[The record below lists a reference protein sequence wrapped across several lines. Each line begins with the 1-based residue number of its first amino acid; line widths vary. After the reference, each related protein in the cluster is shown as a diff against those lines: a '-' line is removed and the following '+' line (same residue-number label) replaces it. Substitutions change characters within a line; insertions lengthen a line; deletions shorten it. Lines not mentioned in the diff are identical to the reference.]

1 MKKLIFSILTLL
13 SVTFALTVT
22 SCGGDDGVPEPG
34 PALGTKNNP
43 YNVVEAINAVKG
55 LTWTSNTV
63 YDQTGEVYVKG
74 KISRIAE
81 HGTFTDSGVFS
92 NATFYIS
99 YSGGEYNELYCY
111 RVHYLGNFAFV
122 PGQTDIKVGDEV
134 IICGKLM
141 NYQNNTPETVANA
154 TYLVS
159 INGATDGGS
168 GGGPSLRGDGTKENP
183 YTPAEACYVVKD
195 LTWTSNTVY
204 DKTGDVYVRGKISR
218 ISAGGTYTESG
229 TYGNASFF
237 ISEDGTTNDEFFC
250 FRMLYF
256 GNKEFVPGQT
266 DIKVGD
272 EVLIC
277 GKLMNYRGNTPET
290 VANEAWLYMLNGATD
305 GGPGTDPTPSGVS
318 GNGTKEDP
326 YNPLGAVNAV
336 KGLTWTSN
344 TVYESTG
351 NVYVKGKISKIHSNG
366 TFTGGG
372 TFGNASFNIS
382 EDGTE
387 KDEFL
392 CFRILYFG
400 NKKYEEGQTDI
411 KVGDEVVIC
420 GKLMNYK
427 GNTPETVA
435 NEAWL
440 YMLNGATDGG
450 SGHPSGGTVAFATN
464 SDAQTWSEATDGT
477 YGKGF
482 VTSNEGLE
490 IGYYQHTCSTS
501 SLVAPNANHV
511 RIYKNAVL
519 SIASTG
525 GKRIK
530 KIVIGCAPDAG
541 TTSYCHDMTGLE
553 GGASAVA
560 NKSALT
566 ITWTGSASKV
576 VLQSNNAQVR
586 MEKISVQFE

>member
-1 MKKLIFSILTLL
+1 MKKLIYSMLTLL

-141 NYQNNTPETVANA
+141 NYQNNTPETVANE

-183 YTPAEACYVVKD
+183 YTPAEACY
-195 LTWTSNTVY
+195 
-204 DKTGDVYVRGKISR
+204 
-218 ISAGGTYTESG
+218 
-229 TYGNASFF
+229 
-237 ISEDGTTNDEFFC
+237 
-250 FRMLYF
+250 
-256 GNKEFVPGQT
+256 
-266 DIKVGD
+266 
-272 EVLIC
+272 
-277 GKLMNYRGNTPET
+277 
-290 VANEAWLYMLNGATD
+290 
-305 GGPGTDPTPSGVS
+305 
-318 GNGTKEDP
+318 
-326 YNPLGAVNAV
+326 AV

-344 TVYESTG
+344 TVFESTG
-351 NVYVKGKISKIHSNG
+351 DVYVKGKISRIAEHG
-366 TFTGGG
+366 TYTESG
-372 TFGNASFNIS
+372 TYSNASFYIS

-387 KDEFL
+387 KDEFY
-392 CFRILYFG
+392 CFRTLYFDK
-400 NKKYEEGQTDI
+400 NSKKYEEGQTDI

-482 VTSNEGLE
+482 VTSNEGLK

-586 MEKISVQFE
+586 MEKIAVQFE

>member
-1 MKKLIFSILTLL
+1 MKKLFFPMLTLL

-34 PALGTKNNP
+34 PALGSKNNP

-99 YSGGEYNELYCY
+99 YNGGEYNELYCY

-134 IICGKLM
+134 VICGKLM
-141 NYQNNTPETVANA
+141 NYQNNTPETVANSA
-154 TYLVS
+154 YLVS
-159 INGATDGGS
+159 INGETN
-168 GGGPSLRGDGTKENP
+168 GGGDPGLRGEGTKENP
-183 YTPAEACYVVKD
+183 YSPAEACYVVKD

-204 DKTGDVYVRGKISR
+204 DKTGDVYVRGIISR

-237 ISEDGTTNDEFFC
+237 ISEDGTTNDEFYC

-272 EVLIC
+272 EVIIC
-277 GKLMNYRGNTPET
+277 GKLMNYKGNTPMT

-305 GGPGTDPTPSGVS
+305 GGPG
-318 GNGTKEDP
+318 
-326 YNPLGAVNAV
+326 
-336 KGLTWTSN
+336 
-344 TVYESTG
+344 
-351 NVYVKGKISKIHSNG
+351 
-366 TFTGGG
+366 
-372 TFGNASFNIS
+372 
-382 EDGTE
+382 
-387 KDEFL
+387 
-392 CFRILYFG
+392 
-400 NKKYEEGQTDI
+400 
-411 KVGDEVVIC
+411 
-420 GKLMNYK
+420 
-427 GNTPETVA
+427 
-435 NEAWL
+435 
-440 YMLNGATDGG
+440 
-450 SGHPSGGTVAFATN
+450 HPSGGTVAFATN
-464 SDAQTWSEATDGT
+464 SDEQSWSEATDGT

-482 VTSNEGLE
+482 VATKEGLK
-490 IGYYQHTCSTS
+490 IGYYKHTSTTNV
-501 SLVAPNANHV
+501 VAPNANHV
-511 RIYKNAVL
+511 RIYWNAVL
-519 SIASTG
+519 SIASTE

-566 ITWTGSASKV
+566 IAWTGSASKV
-576 VLQSNNAQVR
+576 VLQSNNGQVR
-586 MEKISVQFE
+586 MEKIAVQFE

>member
-1 MKKLIFSILTLL
+1 MKKLIYSMLTLL

-34 PALGTKNNP
+34 PALGSKNNP

-74 KISRIAE
+74 KISRIVE

-99 YSGGEYNELYCY
+99 YNGGEYNELYCY

-141 NYQNNTPETVANA
+141 NYQN
-154 TYLVS
+154 
-159 INGATDGGS
+159 
-168 GGGPSLRGDGTKENP
+168 
-183 YTPAEACYVVKD
+183 
-195 LTWTSNTVY
+195 
-204 DKTGDVYVRGKISR
+204 
-218 ISAGGTYTESG
+218 
-229 TYGNASFF
+229 
-237 ISEDGTTNDEFFC
+237 
-250 FRMLYF
+250 
-256 GNKEFVPGQT
+256 
-266 DIKVGD
+266 
-272 EVLIC
+272 
-277 GKLMNYRGNTPET
+277 NTPET

-387 KDEFL
+387 KDEFMCYRL
-392 CFRILYFG
+392 LYFG

-450 SGHPSGGTVAFATN
+450 TGHPSGGSVAFATN
-464 SDAQTWSEATDGT
+464 SGAQTWSEATDGT

-482 VTSNEGLE
+482 VTSNKGLE
-490 IGYYQHTCSTS
+490 IGYYQHTS
-501 SLVAPNANHV
+501 SMSVPAPNANHV
-511 RIYKNAVL
+511 RIYWNAVL
-519 SIASTG
+519 SIASTE

-566 ITWTGSASKV
+566 ITWSGSASKV

-586 MEKISVQFE
+586 MEKIAVQFE